1 MRAIL
6 IFIELVIGA
15 GILLGKIL
23 LVGIGAAAVV
33 AVIVTP
39 SALGFIVLAV
49 CVLGLLWVL
58 YDHLKRKKK
67 E

>member
-23 LVGIGAAAVV
+23 LVALGVAVVV
-33 AVIVTP
+33 AVLIDP
-39 SALGFIVLAV
+39 SLVGAVILVV
-49 CVLGLLWVL
+49 CVLSLLWVL
-58 YDHLKRKKK
+58 YKHLQGKKK
-67 E
+67 